1 MVRMSSLTPA
11 DFANFYQGFDSPV
24 SRFDCGRK
32 CAPLNGG
39 EPVCCSTQNAV
50 PVAER
55 AEWNLLRSRTDLW
68 GKFKPYDAPTRKIVA
83 ELETTCVAIECK
95 GVAHCERENRTIA
108 CRAFPL
114 FPYINRR
121 KEFIGLSVYWDFED
135 RCWMM
140 SNLQVVDKIYVAE
153 FVDTFEKIFAKDQS
167 EFDTYVT
174 FSASMRRVFS
184 RWQRLIPLIG
194 RDGSHNVIL
203 PGTGEMK
210 PIRPGAHAKQGPFK
224 SEAAYRRAIKA
235 EGGTV
240 PPEGLVAI

>member
-1 MVRMSSLTPA
+1 MSSLTPA
-11 DFANFYQGFDSPV
+11 DFASFYQGFDSPV

-83 ELETTCVAIECK
+83 ELENTCVAIECK
-95 GVAHCERENRTIA
+95 GVGHCERENRTIA
-108 CRAFPL
+108 CRAFPF
-114 FPYINRR
+114 FPYLNRR
-121 KEFIGLSVYWDFED
+121 REFIGLSVYWDFED

-140 SNLQVVDKIYVAE
+140 SNLQVVDKKYVAE
-153 FVDTFEKIFAKDQS
+153 FVATFEKIFAKDPS
-167 EFDTYVT
+167 EFDTYVA
-174 FSASMRRVFS
+174 FSATMRRVFS

-194 RDGSHNVIL
+194 RDGSHNVIA

-210 PIRPGAHAKQGPFK
+210 KVRPGSHAKQGPFK

-240 PPEGLVAI
+240 PVEGLAAI

>member
-1 MVRMSSLTPA
+1 MSSLTPA

-108 CRAFPL
+108 CRAFPF

-121 KEFIGLSVYWDFED
+121 KEFVGLSVYWDFED

-210 PIRPGAHAKQGPFK
+210 PIRPGTHAKQGPFK